1 MKKTYLAQILQDEP
15 VIFSNITVGDIIEF
29 EMPSFCSGDY
39 LATVYGDELG
49 LYINASDNYFEGCR
63 DFEIIKTQTT

>member
-15 VIFSNITVGDIIEF
+15 VIFSNIAEGDTIEF

-39 LATVYGDELG
+39 LATVYGDANG
-49 LYINASDNYFEGCR
+49 LYINTSDNYFEGCR
-63 DFEIIKTQTT
+63 DFGIIKSQTT